1 LTLFFE
7 ISYNQI
13 DKRLRL
19 FSLTVSLCIRMVKQT
34 KLLNYKPK
42 EKNMKKKVL
51 LVTLLVVAI
60 VASCFAFTA
69 CNKNKGDGDKGV
81 KVAMITDYGDITDQ
95 SFNQTTYEACKAYC
109 GANNIKFKYYKPTGD
124 STEARVASVNA
135 AIAEGYTIIVMPG
148 YAFGGTIVEVADNN
162 PEIKFVAL
170 DVARGDLLEAKYGKE
185 YDYNPDNPK
194 WTYQLP
200 SNVTCFVYQEEISGY
215 MAGYAAVK
223 EGYKKLGFLG
233 GMAVPAVIR
242 FGYGFVQGVNA
253 AAVELGI
260 ANEVS
265 VNYVYGGKFQ
275 GSPEITAAMDT
286 WYQGGTEVVF
296 ACGGGIFTSA
306 CEAAT
311 KAGVNGKVI
320 GVDTDQSYNINGKYG
335 AGLCIT
341 SAMKGLAPTV
351 NTILTDIFAG
361 KWENYAGR
369 INKLGM
375 VSGTDASLNYV
386 QLPTATWSM
395 KNFTKEDYATLVGK
409 IFDGTIKISDAI
421 DKMPTTT
428 ITVTTQANIH

>member
-1 LTLFFE
+1 
-7 ISYNQI
+7 
-13 DKRLRL
+13 
-19 FSLTVSLCIRMVKQT
+19 
-34 KLLNYKPK
+34 
-42 EKNMKKKVL
+42 MKKKVL

-69 CNKNKGDGDKGV
+69 CNKDKDKGDKGV

-109 GANNIKFKYYKPTGD
+109 DANNIKFKYYKPTGD

-200 SNVTCFVYQEEISGY
+200 SNVTCFVYQEEISGF

-361 KWENYAGR
+361 KWENYAGK

-386 QLPTATWSM
+386 QLPTDTWSM
-395 KNFTKEDYATLVGK
+395 KNFTKEDYATLVKK
-409 IFDGTIKISDAI
+409 IFDGTITISDAT

>member
-1 LTLFFE
+1 
-7 ISYNQI
+7 
-13 DKRLRL
+13 
-19 FSLTVSLCIRMVKQT
+19 
-34 KLLNYKPK
+34 
-42 EKNMKKKVL
+42 MKKKVL

-60 VASCFAFTA
+60 IASCFAFTA
-69 CNKNKGDGDKGV
+69 CNKDKGDGDKGV

-109 GANNIKFKYYKPTGD
+109 DANNIKFKYYKPTGD

-200 SNVTCFVYQEEISGY
+200 SNVTCFVYQEEISGF

-242 FGYGFVQGVNA
+242 FGFGFVQGVNA
-253 AAVELGI
+253 AAVEMNI

-265 VNYVYGGKFQ
+265 VNYVYGGKFN
-275 GSPEITAAMDT
+275 GTPEITAVMDT

-320 GVDTDQSYNINGKYG
+320 GVDTDQSYIINGKYG

-361 KWENYAGR
+361 KWENYAGK

-386 QLPTATWSM
+386 QLPTDTWSM
-395 KNFTKEDYATLVGK
+395 TKFTKADYATLVGK
-409 IFDGTIKISDAI
+409 IFDGTITISDAI
-421 DKMPTTT
+421 DKMPATT
-428 ITVTTQANIH
+428 IKVTQQDNIH

>member
-1 LTLFFE
+1 
-7 ISYNQI
+7 
-13 DKRLRL
+13 
-19 FSLTVSLCIRMVKQT
+19 
-34 KLLNYKPK
+34 
-42 EKNMKKKVL
+42 MKKKVL

-69 CNKNKGDGDKGV
+69 CNKDKGDGDKGV

-109 GANNIKFKYYKPTGD
+109 DANNIKFKYYKPTGD

-200 SNVTCFVYQEEISGY
+200 SNVTCFVYQEEISGF

-242 FGYGFVQGVNA
+242 FGFGFVQGVNA
-253 AAVELGI
+253 AAVEMNI

-265 VNYVYGGKFQ
+265 VNYVYGGKFN
-275 GSPEITAAMDT
+275 GTPEITAVMDT

-320 GVDTDQSYNINGKYG
+320 GVDTDQSYIINGKYG

-361 KWENYAGR
+361 KWENYAGK

-386 QLPTATWSM
+386 QLPTDTWSM
-395 KNFTKEDYATLVGK
+395 TNFTKADYATLVGK
-409 IFDGTIKISDAI
+409 IFDGTITISDAI
-421 DKMPTTT
+421 EMPTTT
-428 ITVTTQANIH
+428 IKVTTQDNIH

>member
-1 LTLFFE
+1 
-7 ISYNQI
+7 
-13 DKRLRL
+13 
-19 FSLTVSLCIRMVKQT
+19 
-34 KLLNYKPK
+34 
-42 EKNMKKKVL
+42 MKKKVL

-69 CNKNKGDGDKGV
+69 CNKDKGDGNKGPAKV
-81 KVAMITDYGDITDQ
+81 EMSGYNPATDGAMKVAMITDYGDITDQ
-95 SFNQTTYEACKAYC
+95 SFNQTTYEASKAFC
-109 GANNIKFKYYKPTGD
+109 EANGLSFKYFKPAGD
-124 STEARVASVNA
+124 STEARVASVEQA
-135 AIAEGYTIIVMPG
+135 VQEGFNVIVMPG
-148 YAFGGTIVEVADNN
+148 YAFGATVAEVAEKN
-162 PEIKFVAL
+162 EKVTFVAL
-170 DVARGDLLEAKYGKE
+170 DVSQGDLGA
-185 YDYNPDNPK
+185 DYTIPG
-194 WTYQLP
+194 
-200 SNVTCFVYQEEISGY
+200 NVATFVYHEELSGF

-223 EGYKKLGFLG
+223 EGYRKLGFLG

-242 FGYGFVQGVNA
+242 FGYGFVQGANT
-253 AAVELGI
+253 AAVEMNI

-265 VNYVYGGKFQ
+265 VNYVYGGKFN
-275 GSPEITAAMDT
+275 GTPEITAVMDT

-320 GVDTDQSYNINGKYG
+320 GVDTDQSYIINGKYG

-361 KWENYAGR
+361 KWENYAGK

-386 QLPTATWSM
+386 QLPTDTWSM
-395 KNFTKEDYATLVGK
+395 TNFTKADYATLVGK
-409 IFDGTIKISDAI
+409 IFDGTITISDAI

-428 ITVTTQANIH
+428 IKVTTQDNIH

>member
-1 LTLFFE
+1 
-7 ISYNQI
+7 
-13 DKRLRL
+13 
-19 FSLTVSLCIRMVKQT
+19 M
-34 KLLNYKPK
+34 
-42 EKNMKKKVL
+42 NMKKKVL

-69 CNKNKGDGDKGV
+69 CNKDKGDGDKGV

-109 GANNIKFKYYKPTGD
+109 DANNIKFKYYKPTGD

-200 SNVTCFVYQEEISGY
+200 SNVTCFVYQEEISGF

-242 FGYGFVQGVNA
+242 FGFGFVQGVNA
-253 AAVELGI
+253 AAVEMNI

-265 VNYVYGGKFQ
+265 VNYVYGGKFN
-275 GSPEITAAMDT
+275 GTPEITAVMDT

-320 GVDTDQSYNINGKYG
+320 GVDTDQSYIINGKYG

-361 KWENYAGR
+361 KWENYAGK

-386 QLPTATWSM
+386 QLPTDTWSM
-395 KNFTKEDYATLVGK
+395 TKFTKADYATLVGK
-409 IFDGTIKISDAI
+409 IFDGTITISDAI
-421 DKMPTTT
+421 DKMPATT
-428 ITVTTQANIH
+428 IKVTQQDNIH

>member
-1 LTLFFE
+1 
-7 ISYNQI
+7 
-13 DKRLRL
+13 
-19 FSLTVSLCIRMVKQT
+19 
-34 KLLNYKPK
+34 
-42 EKNMKKKVL
+42 MKKKVL

-69 CNKNKGDGDKGV
+69 CNKKGDDKGDGSNM

-95 SFNQTTYEACKAYC
+95 SFNQTTYEASKAFC
-109 GANNIKFKYYKPTGD
+109 EANGLSFKYFKPAGD
-124 STEARVASVNA
+124 NTEARVASVEQ
-135 AIAEGYTIIVMPG
+135 AIQEGFNVIVMPG
-148 YAFGGTIVEVADNN
+148 YAFGATVVEVAETN
-162 PEIKFVAL
+162 PNVTFVAL
-170 DVARGDLLEAKYGKE
+170 DVSKGDLG
-185 YDYNPDNPK
+185 DNY
-194 WTYQLP
+194 TIP
-200 SNVTCFVYQEEISGY
+200 SNVATFVYREEISGF

-265 VNYVYGGKFQ
+265 VNYVYGGKFN
-275 GSPEITAAMDT
+275 GTPEITAAMDT
-286 WYQGGTEVVF
+286 WYENGTEVVF

-306 CEAAT
+306 CEAA
-311 KAGVNGKVI
+311 KKVHGKVI
-320 GVDTDQSYNINGKYG
+320 GVDSDQSYVINKYEDG
-335 AGLCIT
+335 MCVT

-351 NTILTDIFAG
+351 NTVLQAIKDGNWKKYSGTVS
-361 KWENYAGR
+361 NM
-369 INKLGM
+369 GM

-386 QLPTATWSM
+386 QLPTDTWSM
-395 KNFTKEDYATLVGK
+395 KNFTKADYAALVGK
-409 IFDGTIKISDAI
+409 IFDGTITISDAI

>member
-1 LTLFFE
+1 
-7 ISYNQI
+7 
-13 DKRLRL
+13 
-19 FSLTVSLCIRMVKQT
+19 
-34 KLLNYKPK
+34 
-42 EKNMKKKVL
+42 MKKKVL

-69 CNKNKGDGDKGV
+69 CNKDKGDGDKGV

-109 GANNIKFKYYKPTGD
+109 DANNIKFKYYKPTGD

-200 SNVTCFVYQEEISGY
+200 SNVTCFVYQEEISGF

-242 FGYGFVQGVNA
+242 FGFGFVQGVNA
-253 AAVELGI
+253 AAVEMNI

-265 VNYVYGGKFQ
+265 VNYVYGGKFN
-275 GSPEITAAMDT
+275 GTPEITAVMDT

-320 GVDTDQSYNINGKYG
+320 GVDTDQSYIINGKYG

-361 KWENYAGR
+361 KWENYAGK

-386 QLPTATWSM
+386 QLPTDTWSM
-395 KNFTKEDYATLVGK
+395 TNFTKADYATLVGK
-409 IFDGTIKISDAI
+409 IFDGTITISDAT

-428 ITVTTQANIH
+428 IKVTQQPNIK

>member
-1 LTLFFE
+1 
-7 ISYNQI
+7 
-13 DKRLRL
+13 
-19 FSLTVSLCIRMVKQT
+19 
-34 KLLNYKPK
+34 
-42 EKNMKKKVL
+42 MKKKVL

-69 CNKNKGDGDKGV
+69 CNKDKDKGDEGV
-81 KVAMITDYGDITDQ
+81 KVAMITDFGDITDQ

-109 GANNIKFKYYKPTGD
+109 DANNIKFKYYKPT
-124 STEARVASVNA
+124 SKTTEARVASVNA

-148 YAFGGTIVEVADNN
+148 YAFGGTIVEVAEKN

-170 DVARGDLLEAKYGKE
+170 DVARGDLLEAKYAGE

-200 SNVTCFVYQEEISGY
+200 SNVTSFVYQEEISGF

-242 FGYGFVQGVNA
+242 FGYGFVQGVNK
-253 AAVELGI
+253 AAVEMNI
-260 ANEVS
+260 ANEVT
-265 VNYVYGGKFQ
+265 VNYVYGGKFE
-275 GSPEITAAMDT
+275 GDPAITAAMDT
-286 WYQGGTEVVF
+286 WYANGEGVEVVF

-361 KWENYAGR
+361 KWENYAGK
-369 INKLGM
+369 IKKLGM

-395 KNFTKEDYATLVGK
+395 TKFTKEDYATLVGK
-409 IFDGTIKISDAI
+409 IFDGTITISDAI

-428 ITVTTQANIH
+428 ITVTQQANIN

>member
-1 LTLFFE
+1 
-7 ISYNQI
+7 
-13 DKRLRL
+13 
-19 FSLTVSLCIRMVKQT
+19 
-34 KLLNYKPK
+34 
-42 EKNMKKKVL
+42 MKKKVL

-69 CNKNKGDGDKGV
+69 CNKDKGNGDKGV

>member
-1 LTLFFE
+1 
-7 ISYNQI
+7 
-13 DKRLRL
+13 
-19 FSLTVSLCIRMVKQT
+19 
-34 KLLNYKPK
+34 
-42 EKNMKKKVL
+42 
-51 LVTLLVVAI
+51 
-60 VASCFAFTA
+60 
-69 CNKNKGDGDKGV
+69 
-81 KVAMITDYGDITDQ
+81 
-95 SFNQTTYEACKAYC
+95 
-109 GANNIKFKYYKPTGD
+109 
-124 STEARVASVNA
+124 
-135 AIAEGYTIIVMPG
+135 MPG

-409 IFDGTIKISDAI
+409 IFDGTITISDAI

-428 ITVTTQANIH
+428 ITVTQQANIH

>member
-1 LTLFFE
+1 
-7 ISYNQI
+7 
-13 DKRLRL
+13 
-19 FSLTVSLCIRMVKQT
+19 
-34 KLLNYKPK
+34 
-42 EKNMKKKVL
+42 MKKKVL

-69 CNKNKGDGDKGV
+69 CNKDKGDGDKGV

-109 GANNIKFKYYKPTGD
+109 DANNIKFKYYKPTGD

-200 SNVTCFVYQEEISGY
+200 SNVTCFVYQEEISGF

-242 FGYGFVQGVNA
+242 FGFGFVQGVNA
-253 AAVELGI
+253 AAVEMNI

-265 VNYVYGGKFQ
+265 VNYVYGGKFN
-275 GSPEITAAMDT
+275 GTPEITAVMDT

-320 GVDTDQSYNINGKYG
+320 GVDTDQSYIINGKYG

-361 KWENYAGR
+361 KWENYAGK

-386 QLPTATWSM
+386 QLPTDTWSM
-395 KNFTKEDYATLVGK
+395 TKFTKADYATLVGK
-409 IFDGTIKISDAI
+409 IFDGTITISDAI
-421 DKMPTTT
+421 DKMPETT
-428 ITVTTQANIH
+428 IKVTQQDNIH

>member
-1 LTLFFE
+1 
-7 ISYNQI
+7 
-13 DKRLRL
+13 
-19 FSLTVSLCIRMVKQT
+19 
-34 KLLNYKPK
+34 
-42 EKNMKKKVL
+42 MKKKVL

-69 CNKNKGDGDKGV
+69 CNKDKGDGDKGV

-109 GANNIKFKYYKPTGD
+109 DANNIKFKYYKPTGD

-200 SNVTCFVYQEEISGY
+200 SNVTCFVYQEEISGF

-242 FGYGFVQGVNA
+242 FGFGFVQGVNA
-253 AAVELGI
+253 AAVEMNI

-265 VNYVYGGKFQ
+265 VNYVYGGKFN
-275 GSPEITAAMDT
+275 GTPEITAVMDT

-320 GVDTDQSYNINGKYG
+320 GVDTDQSYIINGKYG

-361 KWENYAGR
+361 KWENYAGK

-386 QLPTATWSM
+386 QLPTDTWSM
-395 KNFTKEDYATLVGK
+395 TNFTKADYATLVGK
-409 IFDGTIKISDAI
+409 IFDGTITISDAI

-428 ITVTTQANIH
+428 IKVTTQDKIH

>member
-1 LTLFFE
+1 
-7 ISYNQI
+7 
-13 DKRLRL
+13 
-19 FSLTVSLCIRMVKQT
+19 
-34 KLLNYKPK
+34 
-42 EKNMKKKVL
+42 MKKKVL

-69 CNKNKGDGDKGV
+69 CNKDKGDGDKGV

-109 GANNIKFKYYKPTGD
+109 DANNIKFKYYKPTGD

-200 SNVTCFVYQEEISGY
+200 SNVTCFVYQEEISGF

-242 FGYGFVQGVNA
+242 FGFGFVQGVNA
-253 AAVELGI
+253 AAVEMNI

-265 VNYVYGGKFQ
+265 VNYVYGGKFN
-275 GSPEITAAMDT
+275 GTPEITAVMDT

-320 GVDTDQSYNINGKYG
+320 GVDTDQSYIINGKYG

-361 KWENYAGR
+361 KWENYAGK

-386 QLPTATWSM
+386 QLPTDTWSM
-395 KNFTKEDYATLVGK
+395 TNFTKADYATLVGK
-409 IFDGTIKISDAI
+409 IFDGTITISDAI

-428 ITVTTQANIH
+428 IKVTLQDNIH

>member
-1 LTLFFE
+1 
-7 ISYNQI
+7 
-13 DKRLRL
+13 
-19 FSLTVSLCIRMVKQT
+19 
-34 KLLNYKPK
+34 
-42 EKNMKKKVL
+42 MKKKVL

-60 VASCFAFTA
+60 VASCFVFTA
-69 CNKNKGDGDKGV
+69 CNKDKGDGNKGPAKV
-81 KVAMITDYGDITDQ
+81 EMSGYNPATDGAMKVAMITDYGDITDQ
-95 SFNQTTYEACKAYC
+95 SFNQTTYEASKAFC
-109 GANNIKFKYYKPTGD
+109 EANGLSFKYFKPAGD
-124 STEARVASVNA
+124 STEARVASVEQA
-135 AIAEGYTIIVMPG
+135 VQEGFNVIVMPG
-148 YAFGGTIVEVADNN
+148 YAFGATVAEVAEKN
-162 PEIKFVAL
+162 EKVTFVAL
-170 DVARGDLLEAKYGKE
+170 DVSQGDLGA
-185 YDYNPDNPK
+185 DYTIPG
-194 WTYQLP
+194 
-200 SNVTCFVYQEEISGY
+200 NVATFVYHEELSGY

-253 AAVELGI
+253 AAVEMNI

-265 VNYVYGGKFQ
+265 VNYVYGGKFN
-275 GSPEITAAMDT
+275 GTPEITAVMDT

-320 GVDTDQSYNINGKYG
+320 GVDTDQSYIINGKYG

-361 KWENYAGR
+361 KWENYAGK

-386 QLPTATWSM
+386 QLPTDTWSM
-395 KNFTKEDYATLVGK
+395 TNFTKADYATLVGK
-409 IFDGTIKISDAI
+409 IFDGTITISDAI

-428 ITVTTQANIH
+428 IKVTTQDNIH

>member
-1 LTLFFE
+1 
-7 ISYNQI
+7 
-13 DKRLRL
+13 
-19 FSLTVSLCIRMVKQT
+19 
-34 KLLNYKPK
+34 
-42 EKNMKKKVL
+42 MKKKVL

-69 CNKNKGDGDKGV
+69 CNKDKGDGDKGV

-409 IFDGTIKISDAI
+409 IFDGTITISDAI

>member
-1 LTLFFE
+1 
-7 ISYNQI
+7 
-13 DKRLRL
+13 
-19 FSLTVSLCIRMVKQT
+19 
-34 KLLNYKPK
+34 
-42 EKNMKKKVL
+42 MKKKVL

-69 CNKNKGDGDKGV
+69 CDKDKGNGDKGV

-428 ITVTTQANIH
+428 ITVTQQANIH

>member
-1 LTLFFE
+1 
-7 ISYNQI
+7 
-13 DKRLRL
+13 
-19 FSLTVSLCIRMVKQT
+19 
-34 KLLNYKPK
+34 
-42 EKNMKKKVL
+42 MKKKVL

-69 CNKNKGDGDKGV
+69 CNKDKGDGDKGV

-109 GANNIKFKYYKPTGD
+109 DANNIKFKYYKPTGD

-200 SNVTCFVYQEEISGY
+200 SNVTCFVYQEEISGF

-242 FGYGFVQGVNA
+242 FGFGFVQGVNA
-253 AAVELGI
+253 AAVEMNI

-265 VNYVYGGKFQ
+265 VNYVYGGKFN
-275 GSPEITAAMDT
+275 GTPEITAVMDT

-320 GVDTDQSYNINGKYG
+320 GVDTDQSYIINGKYG

-361 KWENYAGR
+361 KWENYAGK

-386 QLPTATWSM
+386 QLPTDTWSM
-395 KNFTKEDYATLVGK
+395 TNFTKADYATLVGK
-409 IFDGTIKISDAI
+409 IFDGTITISDAI

-428 ITVTTQANIH
+428 IKVTTQDSIH

>member
-1 LTLFFE
+1 
-7 ISYNQI
+7 
-13 DKRLRL
+13 
-19 FSLTVSLCIRMVKQT
+19 
-34 KLLNYKPK
+34 
-42 EKNMKKKVL
+42 MKKKVL

-69 CNKNKGDGDKGV
+69 CNKDKGDGDKGV

-109 GANNIKFKYYKPTGD
+109 DANNIKFKYYKPTGD

-200 SNVTCFVYQEEISGY
+200 SNVTCFVYQEEISGF

-242 FGYGFVQGVNA
+242 FGFGFVQGVNA
-253 AAVELGI
+253 AAVEMNI

-265 VNYVYGGKFQ
+265 VNYVYGGKFN
-275 GSPEITAAMDT
+275 GTPEITAVMDT

-320 GVDTDQSYNINGKYG
+320 GVDTDQSYIINGKYG

-361 KWENYAGR
+361 KWENYAGK

-386 QLPTATWSM
+386 QLPTDTWSM
-395 KNFTKEDYATLVGK
+395 TNFTKADYATLVGK
-409 IFDGTIKISDAI
+409 IFDGTITISDAI

-428 ITVTTQANIH
+428 IKVTTRRITFTN